1 MASLGITLADVIH
14 RIEEGAPGA
23 AAIERLELA
32 VEAAGELAALSDALL
47 DHFVEACRTDATSWA
62 RIGEALGVSKQG
74 AQQRFVPRQTDLEG
88 FAKTPE
94 FSRWTPRARAALE
107 HAVAEAARL
116 GQAYVGTE
124 HLLLGV
130 LAGENLAVVALDA
143 LGVDNSN
150 LRDIAIARIG
160 THSKVIGDG
169 LPFTPNARKA
179 LDRCLREALRLG
191 HNYVGTEHVL
201 IALAEGEGLAADVLH
216 EAGVEADG
224 VRREVI
230 RLLARYG
237 KPDAT

>member
-1 MASLGITLADVIH
+1 MAALGITLADVIN
-14 RIEEGAPGA
+14 RIDQGAPGA
-23 AAIERLELA
+23 QAIERLELA

-47 DHFVEACRTDATSWA
+47 DHFVEACRDDATSWA

-94 FSRWTPRARAALE
+94 FSRWTVRAKAALQ
-107 HAVAEAARL
+107 HAVEEAARL
-116 GQAYVGTE
+116 GQGFVGTE

-130 LAGENLAVVALDA
+130 LDGENVAVVALDA
-143 LGVDNSN
+143 LGADNTA
-150 LRDIAIARIG
+150 LRDKVLARIG
-160 THSKVIGDG
+160 TKREVPGDG
-169 LPFTPNARKA
+169 LPFTPLARRA
-179 LDRCLREALRLG
+179 LDRGLREALRLG

-201 IALAEGEGLAADVLH
+201 IALVESEGVASEVLRD
-216 EAGVEADG
+216 AGVEADG